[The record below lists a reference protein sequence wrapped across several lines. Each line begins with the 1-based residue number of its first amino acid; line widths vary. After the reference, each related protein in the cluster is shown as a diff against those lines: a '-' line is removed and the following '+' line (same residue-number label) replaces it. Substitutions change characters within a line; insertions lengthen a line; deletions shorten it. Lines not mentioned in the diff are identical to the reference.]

1 MSDRARIESGLKIIL
16 LTIVLAGASWAQ
28 PSFAKEAR
36 AHHAGAAKDTAGKN
50 ATRPNSLDA
59 KPSDTLDA
67 GVTALPPRLGVT
79 PAKARNANTGM
90 KLAKP
95 ANFQARR
102 AAERSNPVVRNAI
115 GQSITEQ
122 GPAVGAMHSGAVMQR
137 PAAVSGGNAAPANFA
152 RASGEPDSARQSP
165 HTIATASIVN
175 RGKIDGTGLVRP
187 AVAPS
192 SLGGPAKAAAGINGT
207 TLRPKR

>member
-36 AHHAGAAKDTAGKN
+36 VHHAGAAKDTAGKT
-50 ATRPNSLDA
+50 AKRPNSLDA

-79 PAKARNANTGM
+79 PAKASNANTGL

-122 GPAVGAMHSGAVMQR
+122 GPAVGAMHSEAAVQR
-137 PAAVSGGNAAPANFA
+137 PAAVSGGTAAPANFA
-152 RASGEPDSARQSP
+152 RG
-165 HTIATASIVN
+165 
-175 RGKIDGTGLVRP
+175 
-187 AVAPS
+187 
-192 SLGGPAKAAAGINGT
+192 
-207 TLRPKR
+207 

>member
-1 MSDRARIESGLKIIL
+1 MSDRARKESGLKIIL
-16 LTIVLAGASWAQ
+16 LAIVLAGASWAQ

-36 AHHAGAAKDTAGKN
+36 VHHAGAAKDTAGKT
-50 ATRPNSLDA
+50 AQRPNSLDA

-79 PAKARNANTGM
+79 PDKARSANTGL

-122 GPAVGAMHSGAVMQR
+122 GPAVGARHSEAAVQT
-137 PAAVSGGNAAPANFA
+137 PAAASGGSAAPANFA
-152 RASGEPDSARQSP
+152 RGTGGPNSARQSSHP
-165 HTIATASIVN
+165 VATASIVN
-175 RGKIDGTGLVRP
+175 RGKIDGAGLIRP

-192 SLGGPAKAAAGINGT
+192 GLGGPAKAAAGINGT